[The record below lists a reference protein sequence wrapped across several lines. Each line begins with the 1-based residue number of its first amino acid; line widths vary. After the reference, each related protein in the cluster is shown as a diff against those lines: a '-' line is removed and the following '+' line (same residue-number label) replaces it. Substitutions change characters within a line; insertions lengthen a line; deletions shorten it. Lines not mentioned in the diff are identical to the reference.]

1 MVRYRESKVKNQ
13 EVKVIEVCPAHPGG
27 DSNSPRKDLENSLR
41 TLFYISKL
49 FGLFPFDF
57 CAFYRLKEF
66 KVSII
71 SSIWSLF
78 FVFITTVELHRHSWE
93 TTIYVKENYPS
104 LTFAVYV
111 AIVYSEPLIMIIL
124 VVANICN
131 QKHMISVIQHLH
143 NIEEKLILEGRKIH
157 YSLLKWK
164 IPILIFIF
172 VGGELVLMIFYIFL
186 DLQDEDSNSV
196 PVIHVVITWI
206 WLFLPLILTTLTRT
220 WFVTLMNI
228 TELFFIVLNDILRAT
243 VNSLE
248 EQNDFP
254 ARKWTKK
261 AIFDENLG
269 HKLIRLCHLHAEI
282 GRISLQI
289 NRIFHLENFLSMLFN
304 ILLIV
309 THMFFIYLSAL
320 NQQVPPLFRSTD
332 NMGIAIFYVLFCL
345 WKVFYIIWVA
355 SQVKRQAQLTG
366 SYLHQI
372 AVAVDEVPC
381 YRLINR
387 LSVQIWQQR
396 LEFPVRGFF
405 VLDMSTIGTYS
416 GAILMYV
423 VILIQFN
430 LAGGSLE

>member
-1 MVRYRESKVKNQ
+1 MVRIRESKVKDQ
-13 EVKVIEVCPAHPGG
+13 EVKVIEVCPAGG
-27 DSNSPRKDLENSLR
+27 TNAPKKELENTLR
-41 TLFYISKL
+41 TLFYTSKL

-57 CAFYRLKEF
+57 FAFYRLKEF
-66 KVSII
+66 KISMI
-71 SSIWSLF
+71 SSIWSLL
-78 FVFITTVELHRHSWE
+78 FVLITSVEFHLYSWE
-93 TTIYVKENYPS
+93 STASVKETYPS
-104 LTFAVYV
+104 LTFTIYV
-111 AIVYSEPLIMIIL
+111 AIVYCEPLTMIIL

-131 QKHMISVIQHLH
+131 QKDMISIIQQLRSL
-143 NIEEKLILEGRKIH
+143 EEKLILEGGKIH
-157 YSLLKWK
+157 YSSLKWK

-172 VGGELVLMIFYIFL
+172 VGGEQTMMIYYMIT
-186 DLQDEDSNSV
+186 SNFNGKPADVSD
-196 PVIHVVITWI
+196 IQIITTWF
-206 WLFLPLILTTLTRT
+206 WLFLPITLTTLARM

-228 TELFFIVLNDILRAT
+228 TELFFVVLNDILSTT

-309 THMFFIYLSAL
+309 TQMFFIYLSAL